1 MISEL
6 PTLGRL
12 ADVPVR
18 QAFAHE
24 AHVLTPWLAANL
36 DRISDAIGVPLED
49 ADTEVAVEGFAAD
62 ILAHDP
68 ANGRKVLIEN
78 QLEASDHTHLGQIM
92 TYLAGLEASVMVWIA
107 PAFREPH
114 LAAIRWLN
122 EHTVEPFAFF
132 AVRLRVVQIGQSE
145 LAPLLEVIERPND
158 WERAVHRAVVSSEND
173 MAAFYNQF
181 WSSFSDYLRERGVPY
196 ARASAPNG
204 PYYEVPFGRTG
215 MWLTARASRRDHFI
229 AAELYLGTSYAKAVF
244 DRLYGRKAEYDL
256 IIGPEAAWLRNDDAK
271 ASKIET
277 VRSHADVEDEAQRE
291 EHYEWLAQMIERYHR
306 AFAKDARQ
314 FDIEASNQGDAAEV
328 IGN

>member
-1 MISEL
+1 MTIL

-18 QAFAHE
+18 EAFAHE

-36 DRISDAIGVPLED
+36 DRISDAIGIPLED
-49 ADTEVAVEGFAAD
+49 ADTEVTVEGFAAD

-107 PAFREPH
+107 PTFREPH

-132 AVRLRVVQIGQSE
+132 ALRLRVVRIGESD

-158 WERAVHRAVVSSEND
+158 WERAVQRAVVSSEND

-181 WSSFSDYLRERGVPY
+181 WSGFSDYLKARGKPY
-196 ARASAPNG
+196 ARTTAPNG
-204 PYYEVPFGRTG
+204 PYYEVPIGRTG
-215 MWLTARASRRDHFI
+215 MWLTARASRRDRII
-229 AAELYLGTSYAKAVF
+229 AAELYLGTAYAKVVF
-244 DRLYGRKAEYDL
+244 DRLHNRRAEYDQ
-256 IIGPEAAWLRNDDAK
+256 IIGAEAAWLRNDDAK

-277 VRSHADVEDEAQRE
+277 VMTSANIEDESRRE
-291 EHYEWLAQMIERYHR
+291 EQYGWLMRTIADYHR
-306 AFAKDARQ
+306 AFARDARQ
-314 FDIEASNQGDAAEV
+314 FDIEAASGDDPMQMMAQ
-328 IGN
+328 

>member
-1 MISEL
+1 MTDL

-18 QAFAHE
+18 EAFAHE

-36 DRISDAIGVPLED
+36 DRISDAIGMPLED

-92 TYLAGLEASVMVWIA
+92 TYLAGLEANVVVWIA

-132 AVRLRVVQIGQSE
+132 ALRLRVVRIGESE
-145 LAPLLEVIERPND
+145 PAPLFELIEQPNG
-158 WERAVHRAVVSSEND
+158 WERQLQKRT
-173 MAAFYNQF
+173 
-181 WSSFSDYLRERGVPY
+181 REREGLSEVGEQRRAFWTRLAERHPDLGTQRAATSSVWVPL
-196 ARASAPNG
+196 AGNLILVLFKSVDQVGMFIRGQRGEDRDAAMRRLG
-204 PYYEVPFGRTG
+204 PYLIGLATALDVDPSTFGTNHTHAIDTLDPANWDEATD
-215 MWLTARASRRDHFI
+215 WLA
-229 AAELYLGTSYAKAVF
+229 G
-244 DRLYGRKAEYDL
+244 
-256 IIGPEAAWLRNDDAK
+256 
-271 ASKIET
+271 
-277 VRSHADVEDEAQRE
+277 EAQRFQAAFRDAIGSE
-291 EHYEWLAQMIERYHR
+291 TMEAAQ
-306 AFAKDARQ
+306 
-314 FDIEASNQGDAAEV
+314 
-328 IGN
+328 

>member
-1 MISEL
+1 MRE
-6 PTLGRL
+6 
-12 ADVPVR
+12 
-18 QAFAHE
+18 AFAHE

-132 AVRLRVVQIGQSE
+132 AVRLRVVRIGQSE
-145 LAPLLEVIERPND
+145 LAPLFEVVERPND
-158 WERAVHRAVVSSEND
+158 WERAVHRAVVSSESD
-173 MAAFYNQF
+173 MSAFYNEY
-181 WSSFSDYLRERGVPY
+181 WSAFSAYLRDHGAPY
-196 ARASAPNG
+196 ARSTPPNG
-204 PYYEVPFGRTG
+204 SWYEVPIGRTG
-215 MWLTARASRRDHFI
+215 VWIAARTSRRDQWI
-229 AAELYLGTSYAKAVF
+229 GAELFIGCKEPKDVF
-244 DRLYGRKAEYDL
+244 DALLLQRDTVHRDAGMAFQWLRQDDKVSSKVQVEPKQVDIEDRDDWPDQFAWLMNATDALRRGLAERAL
-256 IIGPEAAWLRNDDAK
+256 TAGVERSEAA
-271 ASKIET
+271 
-277 VRSHADVEDEAQRE
+277 
-291 EHYEWLAQMIERYHR
+291 
-306 AFAKDARQ
+306 
-314 FDIEASNQGDAAEV
+314 
-328 IGN
+328 